1 MGERAEI
8 TITTQE
14 NPTGV
19 VLQDVLETVGLEIKL
34 CTQPD
39 NPSAVYCCE
48 IDETVSNGDIRAQIE
63 KQVPGLKVTVLDGR
77 VLY

>member
-1 MGERAEI
+1 MSERAEI

-19 VLQDVLETVGLEIKL
+19 VLQDILETAGLAVTR

-39 NPSAVYCCE
+39 SPNAVYCCE
-48 IDETVSNGDIRAQIE
+48 IDDAVSRTDIRAQIE
-63 KQVPGLKVTVLDGR
+63 KQVPGLKITVLDGV

>member
-1 MGERAEI
+1 MSERAEI

-19 VLQDVLETVGLEIKL
+19 VLQKVLETVVSQVTR
-34 CTQPD
+34 CTQP
-39 NPSAVYCCE
+39 NSPNAVYCCK
-48 IDETVSNGDIRAQIE
+48 IDETVSHEDIRAQIE
-63 KQVPGLKVTVLDGR
+63 KQVPGLKITVLDGI